1 MGYGT
6 RQKVADLVSEKRPLR
21 ISGERNGR
29 MNPWFKDK
37 LDMPRSRELL

>member
-1 MGYGT
+1 MGPG
-6 RQKVADLVSEKRPLR
+6 RRFSDLISSKRPLK

-37 LDMPRSRELL
+37 LDVPCS